1 MEQVRL
7 DQHVSEV
14 MEALVVPYVELSGER
29 PKGEDLRAAFQAR
42 TMTNGTK
49 LKTGPRKLRFEPD
62 GQITY
67 LHLDPRCGPATGKW
81 AVSQDMLC
89 IDSVERRCFASVV
102 NGKRIELFDLYGV
115 MQIDAVAV
123 P

>member
-7 DQHVSEV
+7 DQHVSEM

-29 PKGEDLRAAFQAR
+29 PKGEDLRVAFQGR
-42 TMTNGTK
+42 TITKGTK
-49 LKTGPRKLRFEPD
+49 LKTGPRTLRFEPD

-67 LHLDPRCGPATGKW
+67 LHLDPRRGPATGKW
-81 AVSQDMLC
+81 AVSRGMLC

-102 NGKRIELFDLYGV
+102 NGNRIELFDLYGV
-115 MQIDAVAV
+115 M
-123 P
+123 